1 MGPVGEVP
9 TSTSRLS
16 GIASTADSFS
26 VEVESSDD
34 DVRLRRR
41 PSCSSCSS
49 TLPKKLASELPVSC
63 KIGTGLKLANGPQV
77 PFLSLLSSLDTQLKA
92 KFYVLRPCTVKH
104 HVGKWLSIASQ
115 FMWVIISFLLK
126 YRCR

>member
-1 MGPVGEVP
+1 MGEVP

-34 DVRLRRR
+34 EVRLRRR

-63 KIGTGLKLANGPQV
+63 KTGAGLKLAIGPQL
-77 PFLSLLSSLDTQLKA
+77 PFLSLLSSLDTLLKA
-92 KFYVLRPCTVKH
+92 KFYVFRTRTKRSRQYEKCKQLMALA
-104 HVGKWLSIASQ
+104 GKGEL
-115 FMWVIISFLLK
+115 
-126 YRCR
+126 C